1 MCTDKSS
8 TVETDRK
15 KCYITFVSSVTRVFF
30 SLTSSSSAY
39 LANAL
44 GRGTERMLQSSC

>member
-15 KCYITFVSSVTRVFF
+15 KCYITFVSSVTPVFF
-30 SLTSSSSAY
+30 SLTSSAL

-44 GRGTERMLQSSC
+44 SRGTERILQSSC

>member
-30 SLTSSSSAY
+30 SLTSSAY